1 MKKNNK
7 SNLFSQSN
15 LDNVNYILEDKIT
28 ILEKDTKYS
37 KLYNKM
43 NTLYDNLT
51 QKLPKEDVET
61 LEKIFYLQGEL
72 ELYTNTLTYFLGIQ
86 FGKDIMSL

>member
-7 SNLFSQSN
+7 SNLFSQNN

>member
-61 LEKIFYLQGEL
+61 LKKIFYLQGEL

>member
-7 SNLFSQSN
+7 SNLFSQNN

-28 ILEKDTKYS
+28 ILENNTKYA
-37 KLYNKM
+37 KMYNEM
-43 NTLYDNLT
+43 NTLYDNLAK
-51 QKLPKEDVET
+51 KLPKTDLENM
-61 LEKIFYLQGEL
+61 EKIFYLHGEM
-72 ELYTNTLTYFLGIQ
+72 ESYTNTLSYFLGIQ